1 MRRKNENRIIRLLG
15 LYLLNI
21 YIYELVI
28 RIIFSLFPSCGL
40 VREA

>member
-28 RIIFSLFPSCGL
+28 RITSLFFQAVVL
-40 VREA
+40 